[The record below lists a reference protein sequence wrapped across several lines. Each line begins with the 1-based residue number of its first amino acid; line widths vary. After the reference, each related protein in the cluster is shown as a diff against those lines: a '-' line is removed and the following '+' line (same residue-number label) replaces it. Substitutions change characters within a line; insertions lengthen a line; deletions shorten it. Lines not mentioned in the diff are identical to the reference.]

1 MKFGTRLFLAY
12 FVVLGLGIAF
22 FLNSAQNQ
30 LRPAVRQASEEA
42 LVDTANLL
50 AEIVAPELV
59 AGFPQP
65 SAFDKAVK
73 AYQRRTLNAQI
84 WSLLKTAP
92 DFSVYVTNANGMV
105 KYHSNPDEIGADYS
119 EWRDVNRTLN
129 GEYGART
136 SGADPTRE
144 ITSTMFVAAPVI
156 VNGERIGVLT
166 VSQPNAGI
174 EPFLTDAYKT
184 LWTRTALVFIASL
197 LIGVVLSWL
206 FSRSIMRLLNYV
218 EKVGSGQR
226 ASLPKIRQSELNR
239 LALATEK
246 MRREIDG
253 KDYVENYI
261 HTLTHEMKS
270 PLSAIHGATELLQE
284 SELPAEQRDRFLSNI
299 GTQSQ
304 RLQQLIDQLLSLAS
318 VEKRNTLENPET
330 LSFTAL
336 VKACVEAKAPL
347 IRQKN
352 LRIHQQMIECS
363 VVGEAFLLQ
372 QAVSNL
378 LDNAIDFCLDNG
390 EIRITLSHQPRGCE
404 LRIMNEGEPIPEYA
418 KARLFERFYSL
429 ARPSSGKKS
438 SGLGLSFVKE
448 VAALHGGVIDLHNV
462 PDGVA
467 AVLVIEN
474 AR

>member
-1 MKFGTRLFLAY
+1 MKFGARLFLAY

-50 AEIVAPELV
+50 AEIVAPELA
-59 AGFPQP
+59 AGFSPP

-73 AYQRRTLNAQI
+73 AYQRRRLNAQI
-84 WSLLKTAP
+84 WSLLKTVP
-92 DFSVYVTNANGMV
+92 DFSVYVTDTQGIV

-119 EWRDVNRTLN
+119 EWRDVNRTLL

-136 SGADPTRE
+136 SGADPTQE
-144 ITSTMFVAAPVI
+144 ITSTMFVAAPVLF
-156 VNGERIGVLT
+156 NGDLIGVLT

-184 LWTRTALVFIASL
+184 LWTKTALVLVVSL

-206 FSRSIMRLLNYV
+206 FSRSITRLLDYV

-226 ASLPKIRQSELNR
+226 ARVPKIRQHELNR

-246 MRREIDG
+246 MRQEIDG
-253 KDYVENYI
+253 KNYVENYI

-284 SELPAEQRDRFLSNI
+284 NELPDEQRARFLSNI
-299 GTQSQ
+299 GAQSQ

-318 VEKRNTLENPET
+318 VEKRNTLENPKT
-330 LSFTAL
+330 LSLTAL
-336 VKACVEAKAPL
+336 VNSCVESKAPL
-347 IRQKN
+347 LRQKN
-352 LRIHQQMIECS
+352 IRIHDAEMAECS
-363 VVGEAFLLQ
+363 VMGEAFLLQ

-378 LDNAIDFCLDNG
+378 LDNAIDFCPDNG
-390 EIRITLSHQPRGCE
+390 EIWLSLAQQNQCCE
-404 LRIMNEGEPIPEYA
+404 LRIMNQGEPIPDYA
-418 KARLFERFYSL
+418 QARLFERFYSL
-429 ARPSSGKKS
+429 ARPSTGKKS
-438 SGLGLSFVKE
+438 SGLGLSFVRE
-448 VAALHGGVIDLHNV
+448 VAALHGGQVSLQNV
-462 PDGVA
+462 DGGVE
-467 AVLVIEN
+467 AVLCL
-474 AR
+474 